1 MTLEFDGMTV
11 VVTGAASG
19 IGAASAGAFA
29 AAGARVA
36 LLDID
41 QDGLERTTADL
52 EGSGHLMVVA
62 DVAST
67 PAVDAAF
74 DRILSEF
81 GRIDVAHN
89 NAGVELPH
97 HFLADISEEDF
108 DRGMAVNLKSFWLCM
123 RRELANMVTN
133 GGGTIVNTASV
144 TSLVGVRSIGVYA
157 AAKHGL
163 LGLTKV
169 AALEYAD
176 RGIRV
181 NAVCPGAV
189 RTGLLERRIAQD
201 PGLEEVYGARHPIGR
216 ICEPHEV
223 AEAVLWLA
231 GGKSSF
237 VLGHA
242 LVADGGWTVE

>member
-1 MTLEFDGMTV
+1 MDRDFREKNV

-19 IGAASAGAFA
+19 IGAATATAFA

-41 QDGLERTTADL
+41 GDALHTTAGALDGDGHVPL
-52 EGSGHLMVVA
+52 EV
-62 DVAST
+62 DVAS
-67 PAVDAAF
+67 AESVDAAF
-74 DRILSEF
+74 DRILAEF
-81 GRIDVAHN
+81 GSVDIAHN

-97 HFLADISEEDF
+97 DLLADVPEGVF
-108 DRGMAVNLKSFWLCM
+108 DRGIAVNLKSFWLCM
-123 RRELANMVTN
+123 RRELTAMTAV
-133 GGGTIVNTASV
+133 GGGSIINTASV

-176 RGIRV
+176 KGIRV

-189 RTGLLERRIAQD
+189 RTGLLERRIAEHPQM
-201 PGLEEVYGARHPIGR
+201 EAVYAAKHPIGR
-216 ICEPHEV
+216 IGEPEEI

-231 GGKSSF
+231 GDKSSF

-242 LVADGGWTVE
+242 LVVDGGWTIE